1 MITHHPLMKLSDLV
15 FAGFNKRVAALHRQT
30 GHIVWQWTAPSGRS
44 YVSLLLD
51 SDLLVVSVDG
61 YMYGL
66 DALTGKP
73 RWANEM
79 KGFGMGV
86 TALVSQNGSPSQ
98 STVLA
103 SSALQ
108 SAEAQHQQSMLHHQQ
123 QTTFPSNP

>member
-1 MITHHPLMKLSDLV
+1 MKLSDLI
-15 FAGFNKRVAALHRQT
+15 FTGFNKRVAALHRQT

-51 SDLLVVSVDG
+51 GDLLVVSVDG

-66 DALTGKP
+66 DALTGKL
-73 RWANEM
+73 RWANDM

-98 STVLA
+98 ASVLA
-103 SSALQ
+103 ASALQ
-108 SAEAQHQQSMLHHQQ
+108 AAHQHQH
-123 QTTFPSNP
+123 QTTFHSNP